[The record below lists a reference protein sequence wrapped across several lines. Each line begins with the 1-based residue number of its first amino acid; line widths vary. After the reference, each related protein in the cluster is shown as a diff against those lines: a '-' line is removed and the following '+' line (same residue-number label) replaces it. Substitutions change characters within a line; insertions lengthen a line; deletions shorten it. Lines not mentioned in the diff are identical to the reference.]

1 MSLAPDGFEPI
12 FRTSPYLELL
22 GPILN
27 KKTPDGLVIGLR
39 AEAKHCNAREQVHGG
54 LLSSLA
60 DIALGYNTAFAG
72 KTSVPIVTTSLTIDY
87 ADAAKL

>member
-39 AEAKHCNAREQVHGG
+39 AEAKHCNAREQIHGG

-60 DIALGYNTAFAG
+60 DIALGYKHSVRRTNTF
-72 KTSVPIVTTSLTIDY
+72 THRNNQLDR
-87 ADAAKL
+87 